1 LQLCTAVKLSTVSDP
16 IVVRVDAHEDA
27 EAFGAVKT
35 AVGSEVNSP
44 AKRAYVS
51 HREIC
56 GRLGRPSF
64 ASIRKYLFYLCRL
77 RGVNFRRGVIL
88 RKPIWV
94 I

>member
-35 AVGSEVNSP
+35 AVGSEVSSP

-56 GRLGRPSF
+56 AREGRVTL
-64 ASIRKYLFYLCRL
+64 ASMRKIPLLLVQIERYKF
-77 RGVNFRRGVIL
+77 
-88 RKPIWV
+88 
-94 I
+94 